1 MATLILKKTHNAL
14 EEEIKSLEKLK
25 RETSEKISEAAD
37 HGDLKENAEYH
48 AAREKQSL
56 IVYKIQLMQS
66 HAPFRIIDH
75 GDINNDQAGFGN
87 KVVIH
92 ESGKDKSED
101 YYILGPIEEELDLYP
116 FIVTYHSPFGRAV
129 TGKKVGENFT
139 MDIKGEEVKFT
150 VTSIKKISSE

>member
-1 MATLILKKTHNAL
+1 MATLILRETHIAL

-75 GDINNDQAGFGN
+75 NDINTDQAGFGN
-87 KVVIH
+87 KVAIH
-92 ESGKDKSED
+92 EEGKDKPED

-116 FIVTYHSPFGRAV
+116 FIVTYHSPFGCQLQE
-129 TGKKVGENFT
+129 KKLEKTLHLKF
-139 MDIKGEEVKFT
+139 EEKM
-150 VTSIKKISSE
+150 